1 MTVQRIQTLTDCI
14 FAVAMMLMVF
24 TFNFPAEDAT
34 FAEEDIKIFVF
45 TQAKPVFYFGFTF
58 MLLGF
63 YWITNTRLSRYVRH
77 VDTVFLFLSLINIMF
92 IVLLPYPN
100 ALIMKF
106 PDSWMIQI
114 FYSANLTLIGAS
126 SLLMWIYCTKNRR
139 LVDPELDQKT
149 VNKLKI
155 EIMVEPTMALIS
167 IAAVPISPILW
178 RVALALIP
186 VVLVIFEAKSKGLSV
201 FKPRSHIQ

>member
-1 MTVQRIQTLTDCI
+1 MPVQRIQTLTDCI

-24 TFNFPAEDAT
+24 TFNFPSEDAT
-34 FAEEDIKIFVF
+34 FAEEDIKKFLL

-63 YWITNTRLSRYVRH
+63 YWITNTRLSRYVRQT
-77 VDTVFLFLSLINIMF
+77 DTVFLFLSLVNIMF

-114 FYSANLTLIGAS
+114 FYSANLTLIGVS
-126 SLLMWIYCTKNRR
+126 SLLMWNYCTKNRR

-149 VNKLKI
+149 VDELKV
-155 EIMVEPTMALIS
+155 EVMVEPTMALIS
-167 IAAVPISPILW
+167 IAAVPISPMLW
-178 RVALALIP
+178 RLALALIP
-186 VVLVIFEAKSKGLSV
+186 VVLVVYEVKNRGLSV
-201 FKPRSHIQ
+201 FKRSTHK

>member
-1 MTVQRIQTLTDCI
+1 MSVQRIQTLTDCI

-24 TFNFPAEDAT
+24 TFNFPGEDAAFT
-34 FAEEDIKIFVF
+34 EAEIKNFLL
-45 TQAKPVFYFGFTF
+45 TQGKPVFYFGFTF

-63 YWITNTRLSRYVRH
+63 YWITNTRLLRYVRQ
-77 VDTVFLFLSLINIMF
+77 VDTVYLFLSLVNIMF

-106 PDSWMIQI
+106 PDAWMIQV
-114 FYSANLTLIGAS
+114 FYSANLTLIGIS
-126 SLLMWIYCTKNRR
+126 SLLMWNYCTKNRR

-149 VNKLKI
+149 VDELKV
-155 EIMVEPTMALIS
+155 EVMVEPAMALIS
-167 IAAVPISPILW
+167 IAAVPFSPLMW

-186 VVLVIFEAKSKGLSV
+186 VVLVSFEVKNKGLSI
-201 FKPRSHIQ
+201 FKRSPKK

>member
-1 MTVQRIQTLTDCI
+1 MSVQRIQTLTDCI

-24 TFNFPAEDAT
+24 TFNFPGEDAAFT
-34 FAEEDIKIFVF
+34 EEDIKKFLL
-45 TQAKPVFYFGFTF
+45 TQGKPVFYFGFTF

-63 YWITNTRLSRYVRH
+63 YWITNTRLLRYVRH

-106 PDSWMIQI
+106 PDAWMIQI
-114 FYSANLTLIGAS
+114 FYSANLTLIGIS
-126 SLLMWIYCTKNRR
+126 SLLMWSYCTKYRR

-149 VNKLKI
+149 IDELKV
-155 EIMVEPTMALIS
+155 EVMVEPAMALIS
-167 IAAVPISPILW
+167 IAAVPFSPILW
-178 RVALALIP
+178 RITLALIP
-186 VVLVIFEAKSKGLSV
+186 VVLVIFEVKNKGFSI
-201 FKPRSHIQ
+201 FKRSARK